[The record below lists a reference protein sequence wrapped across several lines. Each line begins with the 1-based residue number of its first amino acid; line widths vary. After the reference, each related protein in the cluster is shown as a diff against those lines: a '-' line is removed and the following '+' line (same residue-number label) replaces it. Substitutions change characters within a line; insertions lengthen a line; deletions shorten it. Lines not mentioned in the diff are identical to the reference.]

1 MSVFNQSDFFFV
13 GDVQEIVFEIVDD
26 SNVAIDLTNHTVT
39 LRFGRVLA
47 GPTILEKTGVD
58 FDMTDAANGVVVTQ
72 LDAADTTILGNGDIY
87 WQLEDNDQ
95 ASNPTVVAAGT
106 LLGLTKLSA
115 YVPPSP

>member
-13 GDVQEIVFEIVDD
+13 GDVQEIAFQIVDD
-26 SNVAIDLTNHTVT
+26 SNVAIDLTNHTIT

-58 FDMTDAANGVVVTQ
+58 FDMTDAAIGVVVTQ
-72 LDAADTTILGNGDIY
+72 LDATDTELLGNGDVY
-87 WQLEDNDQ
+87 WQLEDKDQ
-95 ASNPTVVAAGT
+95 INNPTVVAAGT
-106 LLGLTKLSA
+106 LLGMTRLPA